1 MGILQPFF
9 CGIPVYTEAAGPSDQ
24 KNLKLSGDVGANQD
38 WLKIKGEKQRKR
50 EREIKRRT
58 HVAGNYS
65 HIFISAQQN
74 PSLASLDCGRGEE
87 ERPSLPHWVPEG
99 GASHS
104 CEGIKATL
112 CTTFPSKPLLA
123 NPQTTHL
130 ISTLDKNET
139 VSSLSHGSARSTS
152 AGYTIR
158 FILKLRLS
166 SSKKWWCGWG

>member
-50 EREIKRRT
+50 EREIKKTT

-87 ERPSLPHWVPEG
+87 ERPSLPTGFRRAGRLTVARGSKQHCAQLFLLSRSLP
-99 GASHS
+99 
-104 CEGIKATL
+104 T
-112 CTTFPSKPLLA
+112 PKPL
-123 NPQTTHL
+123 
-130 ISTLDKNET
+130 TLFQHWIKT
-139 VSSLSHGSARSTS
+139 
-152 AGYTIR
+152 
-158 FILKLRLS
+158 RLS
-166 SSKKWWCGWG
+166 PP